1 MSTIGDYY
9 NDVVL
14 PSYQKVIDKQ
24 EELLKICLE
33 AFNEIPNKKLKNNSK
48 VKDTYELAALL
59 GITLKMKKKK

>member
-9 NDVVL
+9 NNVVL